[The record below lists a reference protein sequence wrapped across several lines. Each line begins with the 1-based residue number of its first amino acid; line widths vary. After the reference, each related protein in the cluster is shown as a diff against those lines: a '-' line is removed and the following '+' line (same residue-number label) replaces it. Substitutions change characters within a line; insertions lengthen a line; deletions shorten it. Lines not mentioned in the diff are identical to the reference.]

1 MRSLVERLVPKNLG
15 TQCIVAG
22 VLGVAAA
29 FVLGPR
35 AEVLAPIGQTFVR
48 ASQIVTMPYMLLE
61 VMLAI
66 GSLSRR
72 TLQDLMRVGASVF
85 ALLMAA
91 ALGLVLMA
99 ASWFPHVAS
108 APFFSRTLLEPEKTK
123 SFIETILPYN
133 VFTAMAEDN
142 FPAVVLFAAV
152 LAGIVQGL
160 PGRAVVLAPVAE
172 LRTALVRMNKLV
184 AKITPIGVFAMA
196 AQSLGKMDSS
206 ELVRMQV
213 LPIVSF
219 AGAIPALALVFLV
232 LASVEGIGFRDL
244 GRVLRAPL
252 VLVASSGNLL
262 ITLPLLSTA
271 IEELLAERWGIANDV
286 EERAELAEQVGA
298 TVPVAYVLPTFG
310 QAYMLVMLP
319 FMAWYVDRPFTPK
332 DIASTFATSMPALV
346 GGMRA
351 AVRDGLKRAAL
362 EEDLISIVVVHADW
376 VYRLEKTLSLLGIV
390 VIAVAIAGHSRGRLR
405 LRVPRLLGGFA
416 VVAALAG
423 GIGFGVKRLL
433 AHNLEGSYRND
444 QRLLALAPVVP
455 ATRPVRAV
463 DRETMRARTKPGF
476 PSLAG
481 IHAKGELRVG
491 VRESGFPFVF
501 RRSDGTF
508 GGYDVDLL
516 NELAAAL
523 EVDVVLTTGT
533 HRELQ
538 EMLAAGEIDLALGG
552 MHDSARRPEHVHA
565 SRPYQT
571 VHRALLVWDD
581 NVEAVQSAERHP
593 EHKRLVIAVAGQDIP
608 AADVR
613 AQMEARLGAPGPAI
627 PIDFELIA
635 TRDPFFDEAE
645 RTNYD
650 ALLTTA
656 EVGSAWAVIHPKTTM
671 LAVFGADLPEDIVIV
686 YGGEDRSLEDY
697 LDHWIRKHTDRG
709 FFERLF
715 KHWIEVQ

>member
-22 VLGVAAA
+22 LLGVGAA

-35 AEVLAPIGQTFVR
+35 AEVLAPLGQTFVR

-72 TLQDLMRVGASVF
+72 TLHDLLRVGAVAF
-85 ALLMAA
+85 AMLMLA
-91 ALGLVLMA
+91 ALALVLV
-99 ASWFPHVAS
+99 ASTWFPRVPS
-108 APFFSRTLLEPEKTK
+108 APFFSRALLEPEKTK
-123 SFIETILPYN
+123 GFIETILPYN

-152 LAGIVQGL
+152 LAGVVQGL
-160 PGRAVVLAPVAE
+160 PGRALILAPVAE

-184 AKITPIGVFAMA
+184 AKVTPFGVFAMA
-196 AQSLGKMDSS
+196 AQSLGKMDST

-219 AGAIPALALVFLV
+219 GGAIPALALAFFV
-232 LASVEGIGFRDL
+232 LASVEGLGFRDV
-244 GRVLRAPL
+244 GRALRAPL

-262 ITLPLLSTA
+262 IALPLLSTA
-271 IEELLAERWGIANDV
+271 IEELLAERWGLASDV

-319 FMAWYVDRPFTPK
+319 FMAWYVDRPFAPK

-346 GGMRA
+346 GGLRA

-362 EEDLISIVVVHADW
+362 EEDLISVVVVHADW
-376 VYRLEKTLSLLGIV
+376 IYRLEKTLSLLGIV
-390 VIAVAIAGHSRGRLR
+390 VLAIAVAGHARGRLR
-405 LRVPRLLGGFA
+405 LRVPRLLAGLA
-416 VVAALAG
+416 VVSLLAAG
-423 GIGFGVKRLL
+423 VGFGVKRLL

-444 QRLLALAPVVP
+444 ERLLSLAPVVP
-455 ATRPVRAV
+455 PTRAMRAV
-463 DRETMRARTKPGF
+463 DRETMRLRSERGF
-476 PSLAG
+476 PTLAG
-481 IHAKGELRVG
+481 LRAKGELRVG
-491 VRESGFPFVF
+491 LRESGFPFVF
-501 RRSDGTF
+501 RRPDGTF
-508 GGYDVDLL
+508 SGYDIDLV
-516 NELAAAL
+516 NALAAAL
-523 EVDVVLTTGT
+523 EVDVIVTTGT

-538 EMLAAGEIDLALGG
+538 ELLAAGELDVALGG
-552 MHDSARRPEHVHA
+552 MHDRARRPERVHA

-608 AADVR
+608 AAEVR
-613 AQMEARLGAPGPAI
+613 AQMEARLGAPGPAV
-627 PIDFELIA
+627 PIDFELLA

-645 RTNYD
+645 RKHYD

-656 EVGSAWAVIHPKTTM
+656 EVGAAWAVIHPKTTM

-686 YGGEDRSLEDY
+686 YAGEDRSFEEF
-697 LDHWIRKHTDRG
+697 LDRWIRKHGDRG